1 MTQHTDGKS
10 GISNTPALSP
20 DIHPE
25 SLSRLSPVDRATL
38 TDKCKASYDEMVRLR
53 AEGKNLAGLV
63 GPSGIWIR
71 IPVWGEHVS
80 ELNQYL
86 RNKIGLE
93 PRLSELAILA
103 SAREMN
109 SQFEWTMHEP
119 EALRVGVS
127 AHVVEVVKF
136 RKPISGLTDTEAVI
150 VELARETLG
159 AKKLS
164 AQTYARAKAI
174 FGEMGL
180 INLMALMANYATSAI
195 MLTAVDQQLRPDQT
209 PLMPEL

>member
-1 MTQHTDGKS
+1 M
-10 GISNTPALSP
+10 
-20 DIHPE
+20 
-25 SLSRLSPVDRATL
+25 
-38 TDKCKASYDEMVRLR
+38 
-53 AEGKNLAGLV
+53 
-63 GPSGIWIR
+63 
-71 IPVWGEHVS
+71 
-80 ELNQYL
+80 
-86 RNKIGLE
+86 
-93 PRLSELAILA
+93 
-103 SAREMN
+103 
-109 SQFEWTMHEP
+109 
-119 EALRVGVS
+119 GVS

-136 RKPISGLTDTEAVI
+136 RKPISGLTETEAVI

-164 AQTYARAKAI
+164 AQTYARAKAF

>member
-1 MTQHTDGKS
+1 MS
-10 GISNTPALSP
+10 PSNLPP

-25 SLSRLSPVDRATL
+25 SLSRLSPVDRASL

-53 AEGKNLAGLV
+53 AEGKNLAGLI

-71 IPVWGEHVS
+71 IPVWGEHVA

-86 RNKIGLE
+86 RHHIGLE

-103 SAREMN
+103 SAREMS

-119 EALRVGVS
+119 EALRVGVQ
-127 AHVVEVVKF
+127 AATIDVVKY
-136 RKPISGLTDTEAVI
+136 RKPITDDSGLSETEEVI
-150 VELARETLG
+150 VRLARETLG
-159 AKKLS
+159 DKKLS
-164 AQTYARAKAI
+164 AGTYARALAI

-180 INLMALMANYATSAI
+180 VNLMALMANYATSAI
-195 MLTAVDQQLRPDQT
+195 MLTAVDQQLRADQT

>member
-1 MTQHTDGKS
+1 MTHQPVDTH
-10 GISNTPALSP
+10 NPTPARTLP
-20 DIHPE
+20 ADIDTE
-25 SLSRLSPVDRATL
+25 SLSRLSPVDRESL
-38 TDKCKASYDEMVRLR
+38 TEKCKASYDQMVKLR

-71 IPVWGEHVS
+71 IPVWGEHVA
-80 ELNQYL
+80 ELNSYL

-103 SAREMN
+103 SAREMD

-119 EALRVGVS
+119 EALRAGVPQ
-127 AHVVEVVKF
+127 HVIDVVKF
-136 RKPISGLTDTEAVI
+136 RRPVSGLSATETAI

-164 AQTYARAKAI
+164 ATTYARALAV

-180 INLMALMANYATSAI
+180 LNLMALMANYATSAI
-195 MLTAVDQQLRPDQT
+195 MLTAFDQQLRADQE
-209 PLMPEL
+209 PLMPAL

>member
-1 MTQHTDGKS
+1 MPQQPNLPS
-10 GISNTPALSP
+10 VLPP

-25 SLSRLSPVDRATL
+25 SLSRLSPVNRDSL
-38 TDKCKASYDEMVRLR
+38 TEKCKSSYDDMVRLR
-53 AEGKNLAGLV
+53 AEGKNLAGLI

-80 ELNQYL
+80 ELNHYL
-86 RNKIGLE
+86 RHNIDLE

-103 SAREMN
+103 SAREMD

-119 EALRVGVS
+119 EALRVGVTQE
-127 AHVVEVVKF
+127 VLDVVKF
-136 RKPISGLTDTEAVI
+136 RKPISGMTEIEAVI

-164 AQTYARAKAI
+164 SATYARAIGI

-180 INLMALMANYATSAI
+180 LNLMALMANYATSAI
-195 MLTAVDQQLRPDQT
+195 MLTAVDQQLRPDQK
-209 PLMPEL
+209 PLMPVL